1 MCSFFLLMTRP
12 PPRSTRTDT
21 LFPYTTLFRSA
32 TIAARVLPGGLPLV
46 RGQMH
51 SRTGLFA
58 SALEPDATPGDPGL
72 FGPGSPTWELV
83 GQPSQLL
90 AGLRAAL
97 LQALSAPI
105 LTAPDHP
112 QSFRTDFP
120 GRLPRPAPFVQN
132 QTLATKAQVPPP

>member
-1 MCSFFLLMTRP
+1 MMLIPTP
-12 PPRSTRTDT
+12 
-21 LFPYTTLFRSA
+21 A

-97 LQALSAPI
+97 LPALSAPI
-105 LTAPDHP
+105 PTPTVHTG
-112 QSFRTDFP
+112 S
-120 GRLPRPAPFVQN
+120 LPKDIVAR
-132 QTLATKAQVPPP
+132 VPPPARFVQ